1 MAHPREFAEGLSIGI
16 IMDGNGRWA
25 KNRGL
30 PRTAGHKKGAEVF
43 SDIADYCDELGVSSV
58 GGVKCS
64 VVATELVGGKY
75 LWNSDSE
82 LLVTNSAVKLAGTDH
97 LTVEIGGICVAGGTA
112 TKIRRVEFR
121 GSSQVPRDSQHV
133 RSGDGRAVPGISPIS
148 GDASSLFPAA
158 SRTTS

>member
-1 MAHPREFAEGLSIGI
+1 MERRL
-16 IMDGNGRWA
+16 R
-25 KNRGL
+25 RL
-30 PRTAGHKKGAEVF
+30 
-43 SDIADYCDELGVSSV
+43 ELGVSSV